1 VGAIAFVAA
10 KVGRGAAST
19 GDLVVTVVVAGQVMQ
34 QLQGA
39 TGTANWTAWTFTAV
53 RRWLWLLDYAVRART
68 AVADGSQPLLPA
80 PLALRSGVRFEGVSF
95 RYPGTEVDVLSGVDL
110 DIPAGTTVAV
120 VGDNG
125 AGKSTLVKLLCRF
138 YEPTSGRITVD
149 GVDLKAVDIEGW
161 RASTGAVFQD
171 HARLELPALEA
182 VTVGDLSQLGSVAA
196 ADAAMERAGSADV
209 LGALPEGWATQ
220 LGARW
225 PEGVDLSG
233 GQWQKLA
240 LGRGLMREEAI
251 LFVFDEPTAALD
263 AETEHRLFAEYAALS
278 KRGQAERGTVTVL
291 VSHRFSTVRMADLIV
306 VVADGRIAEA
316 GSHEELVRL
325 GGTYAELYELQ
336 ARAYR

>member
-1 VGAIAFVAA
+1 
-10 KVGRGAAST
+10 
-19 GDLVVTVVVAGQVMQ
+19 
-34 QLQGA
+34 
-39 TGTANWTAWTFTAV
+39 
-53 RRWLWLLDYAVRART
+53 
-68 AVADGSQPLLPA
+68 
-80 PLALRSGVRFEGVSF
+80 VRFVGVSF

-240 LGRGLMREEAI
+240 LGRGLLREEAI

-325 GGTYAELYELQ
+325 GGTYAELYALQ